1 MHNKILNKYIGIYRG
16 VGYRVIK
23 RIIEEYRGVWGVK
36 SSKKKYRGVKKEY
49 RVV

>member
-1 MHNKILNKYIGIYRG
+1 MHKKILNKYIGIYRG

-23 RIIEEYRGVWGVK
+23 RIIEENRGVWGVK
-36 SSKKKYRGVKKEY
+36 RSKKKYRGVKKEY